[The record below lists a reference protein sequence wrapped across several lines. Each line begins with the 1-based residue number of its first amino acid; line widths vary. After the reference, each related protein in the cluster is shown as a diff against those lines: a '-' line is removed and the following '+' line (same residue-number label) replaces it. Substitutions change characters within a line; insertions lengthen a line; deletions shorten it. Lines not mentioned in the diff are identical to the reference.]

1 MSRLAMRGMLF
12 GVLFLLFYKNR
23 FLSTLL
29 IVVALLTKMEG
40 GRWSP
45 LLKEGLR
52 MKEWV
57 SSELNH
63 SVD

>member
-1 MSRLAMRGMLF
+1 MSRLAVRGLLF

-29 IVVALLTKMEG
+29 IVLALLTRIE